1 MADLIPTTEGKKRI
15 GDGLILDE
23 QRGSN
28 LSNEMAA
35 LDPRNEASP
44 GFKKK
49 QLDMNPDTNKNYRQK
64 VLDYIDDAYEGKH
77 NAATPSAAPF
87 ALTDQKRPD
96 PMVHNKVSQTGSKPE
111 NLLLGNMMPVP
122 YSSKASARAGIL

>member
-1 MADLIPTTEGKKRI
+1 MGDLIPTTEGKKRI

-23 QRGSN
+23 QRISN

-35 LDPRNEASP
+35 LDPRNDASP

-49 QLDMNPDTNKNYRQK
+49 QLDSKPDKNYRQK
-64 VLDYIDDAYEGKH
+64 ALDYIDDVYEGKH
-77 NAATPSAAPF
+77 NPLAATPLF

-96 PMVHNKVSQTGSKPE
+96 PSAHIGSHTSSKPE

-122 YSSKASARAGIL
+122 YSSK

>member
-23 QRGSN
+23 QRVSN

-49 QLDMNPDTNKNYRQK
+49 QLDSNPDVKNYRQK
-64 VLDYIDDAYEGKH
+64 VLDYIDDVYEGK
-77 NAATPSAAPF
+77 NTTFTAPF
-87 ALTDQKRPD
+87 ALTD
-96 PMVHNKVSQTGSKPE
+96 
-111 NLLLGNMMPVP
+111 
-122 YSSKASARAGIL
+122 